1 MQKNG
6 TKGKT
11 PGRWEELTISND
23 FMFCRVMSDADVCGE
38 FIERLLGI
46 KVARIEYVQPQKDV
60 RITPDARGVRF
71 DVTCMCRTA
80 AGFSTSRCRLLTG
93 DTFRCARGT
102 IRRRLTLTRLRRG
115 RPSRR

>member
-6 TKGKT
+6 TKGGT

-23 FMFCRVMSDADVCGE
+23 FMFCRVLSDADVCGE

-46 KVARIEYVQPQKDV
+46 KVSRIEYVQPQKDV

-71 DVTCMCRTA
+71 DVYVC
-80 AGFSTSRCRLLTG
+80 AGQRQ
-93 DTFRCARGT
+93 DFRHRGAD
-102 IRRRLTLTRLRRG
+102 G
-115 RPSRR
+115 